1 MSLVTV
7 SDPRLEPCTPAPT
20 EGPPVEPQP
29 SVPRTGR
36 LGDRYLLSSILL
48 GMDVGFIG
56 EILKLSNGMS
66 GAWPVVFVAGIGM
79 TLTGRYKLRK
89 SGSAESRLRWSDLT
103 ILGMTGLTASII
115 AQSVPFVG
123 PYLIMTNTAATVA
136 YLVFAWNKP
145 SGWPLRELPA
155 QKPAL

>member
-1 MSLVTV
+1 MYPV
-7 SDPRLEPCTPAPT
+7 PPT
-20 EGPPVEPQP
+20 PVEGLSSEP
-29 SVPRTGR
+29 SPPAPRTGR

-48 GMDVGFIG
+48 GMDIGFIG

-66 GAWPVVFVAGIGM
+66 GAWPIVFAAGIGLTM
-79 TLTGRYKLRK
+79 TGRYKLRK

-115 AQSVPFVG
+115 AQSVPLAG

-145 SGWPLRELPA
+145 SGWPLRESPA